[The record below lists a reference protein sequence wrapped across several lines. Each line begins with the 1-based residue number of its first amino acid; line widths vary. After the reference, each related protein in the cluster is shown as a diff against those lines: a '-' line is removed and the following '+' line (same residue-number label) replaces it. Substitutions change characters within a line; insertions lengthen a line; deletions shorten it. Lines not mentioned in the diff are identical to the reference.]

1 MSPPAV
7 INLISASLSPRI
19 AANHSFDDIIVLFE
33 RQDQSSQKVQ
43 YHGSFTFV
51 FLLTSPLNG
60 VMGRSTSVTI
70 SKDMIYSYD
79 CIARSTLITAV
90 EIVGERR
97 SREVLQGSLQ
107 AAHRG

>member
-1 MSPPAV
+1 M
-7 INLISASLSPRI
+7 
-19 AANHSFDDIIVLFE
+19 
-33 RQDQSSQKVQ
+33 
-43 YHGSFTFV
+43 

-97 SREVLQGSLQ
+97 SREVLQGTLQ
-107 AAHRG
+107 GCTPGLIAALCERL